1 MLANNTRHLFACL
14 ISRDYVAKEGIV
26 VFANHQRPHSPSYT
40 LHSYPVRQVSHLKG
54 FKRKVILCVSVCAS
68 FFCERLQLFAKDD
81 TLARHHPHFRSS
93 PPHPLLTSYSPSTY
107 LVSGS
112 VPCSPPNI
120 SHTCNIVIHPSVSQM
135 SAQVFQTSYTKPKCW
150 PTWYSRELYTS
161 STWHICRVIH
171 SLIIQHNSKA
181 IISPPYLNS

>member
-81 TLARHHPHFRSS
+81 TPSS
-93 PPHPLLTSYSPSTY
+93 SFSLLPSSPSTHI
-107 LVSGS
+107 LQPLNLLS
-112 VPCSPPNI
+112 VRLCSPPNI
-120 SHTCNIVIHPSVSQM
+120 SHTCNIVVHSSVSQM
-135 SAQVFQTSYTKPKCW
+135 SAQMFQTSHTKRKCW
-150 PTWYSRELYTS
+150 PTWYSREL
-161 STWHICRVIH
+161 
-171 SLIIQHNSKA
+171 
-181 IISPPYLNS
+181 